1 MSGLYKIGS
10 GLNAAQSGLNV
21 TSHNTAN
28 ADTKGYSRQRIVQ
41 SDSFYS
47 PIGSNGSGKLQVGMG
62 VEIDSLEQVR
72 NNFLDI
78 AYRQEASR
86 AQYYTTRENAVSEVV
101 NVLGEINGESISAQ
115 ISDLWNSIDTLSN
128 HPEGMETRKVF
139 LQTAVSF
146 VTKANNIHDKIEK
159 YQYNLDTQVKN
170 AVTKINEISSQI
182 ADYNSKITK
191 YEAPGD
197 HANDFRDQ
205 RNLLLDELSTYGE
218 LNVSEDTTG
227 QVNVLFEG
235 HTIVQKDFNNT
246 IGLQYIKGTDGQSF
260 VQPIWSTVADEIL
273 GEDAQTV
280 PVYTKAKLQT
290 ISKDAKTDTGILKG
304 LMTSRGDV
312 SANYKTSD
320 ADIAGFIIPKVEK
333 ELDILVNKIATML
346 NTMVTS
352 NTASSG
358 KPAYDLYGNNTNN
371 EPIFTAKDGTSNL
384 TLGNLQVNQVLLD
397 DYNKLALSVSGDKG
411 DNTLV
416 ENILAEWK
424 KSDGAFSPK
433 CTDVGYSQNFETY
446 YAEFVG
452 RLGKTG
458 QEANNMVTSQ
468 NTLLNDIDNK
478 RLSVSGVS
486 IDEEMSNMIIY
497 QHAYNAAAKVYNVI
511 DSMLEAV
518 INM

>member
-1 MSGLYKIGS
+1 MGS
-10 GLNAAQSGLNV
+10 GLNTAQSGLNV

-28 ADTKGYSRQRIVQ
+28 ANTKGYSRQRIVQ

-47 PIGSNGSGKLQVGMG
+47 TIGTNGSNKLQVGMG
-62 VEIDSLEQVR
+62 VEIDTLEQVR

-78 AYRQEASR
+78 SYRQESSR
-86 AQYYTTRENAVSEVV
+86 AQYYATRENTVSEVV
-101 NVLGEINGESISAQ
+101 NVLGEINGESISEQ
-115 ISDLWNSIDTLSN
+115 MGDLWNSIDTLSN

-170 AVTKINEISSQI
+170 AVTKINDLSSQI
-182 ADYNSKITK
+182 ADYNAKIVK
-191 YEAPGD
+191 YESAGD
-197 HANDFRDQ
+197 HANDYRDQ

-218 LNVSEDTTG
+218 LNVAEDASG

-246 IGLQYIKGTDGQSF
+246 MGLQYINGATDQSF
-260 VQPIWSTVADEIL
+260 VQPIWSNKTDEIL
-273 GEDAQTV
+273 GKNVATD
-280 PVYTKAKLQT
+280 PVYSKAKLQS

-304 LMTSRGDV
+304 LLTSRGDV
-312 SANYKTSD
+312 SANHTTSD
-320 ADIAGFIIPKVEK
+320 ADIAGFIIPKVEN

-346 NTMVTS
+346 NTMVTG
-352 NTASSG
+352 NTSSSG
-358 KPAYDLYGNNTNN
+358 KPAYDLYGKNTGN
-371 EPIFTAKDGTSNL
+371 EPVFTTKDGSSNL
-384 TLGNLQVNQVLLD
+384 TLGNLQVNQALLD

-411 DNTLV
+411 DNTLI
-416 ENILAEWK
+416 EDILAEWK
-424 KSDGAFSPK
+424 NSDGAFSPK
-433 CTDVGYSQNFETY
+433 CTAVGYSQDFETY

-458 QEANNMVTSQ
+458 QEATNMVKSQ
-468 NTLLNDIDNK
+468 TTLLNDIDNK

-486 IDEEMSNMIIY
+486 VDEEMSNMIIY

-511 DSMLEAV
+511 DSMLQSV
-518 INM
+518 INML